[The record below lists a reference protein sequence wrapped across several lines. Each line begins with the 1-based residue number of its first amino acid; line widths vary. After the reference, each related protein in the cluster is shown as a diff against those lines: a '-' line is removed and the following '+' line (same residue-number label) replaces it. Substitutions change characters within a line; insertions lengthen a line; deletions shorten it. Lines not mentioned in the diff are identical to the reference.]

1 MGLFGGLFGGPFD
14 FNRDGKTDAFEMG
27 LAFSAMEAASEE
39 ETAELEDERLNQ
51 TGFETSELELM
62 DPQERR
68 EILEDS
74 GLDPEDFDFGD
85 DW

>member
-14 FNRDGKTDAFEMG
+14 FNRDGKTDAF
-27 LAFSAMEAASEE
+27 AAMEATSEE
-39 ETAELEDERLNQ
+39 ETAELEDELLNQ